1 LVAVLCP
8 PLRSCSWGE
17 SSHKW
22 PTYEFPIW
30 IIMDHKWKQLIFVV
44 NFLFGLRVSE
54 ILNKT
59 FMLDSHQPFI
69 CSLEKDVATG

>member
-44 NFLFGLRVSE
+44 NFLFGLRVNE
-54 ILNKT
+54 IPNKT
-59 FMLDSHQPFI
+59 YTV
-69 CSLEKDVATG
+69 C